1 MARKSIDCV
10 THVKKTAS
18 KCHVIGVNSQ
28 MRQTQSHNAKKPS
41 SVVQKGAQHNF
52 SLPVAHPKASDLSD
66 IHNVRDV
73 EISGVEQV
81 YAEVDQNVDSGP
93 SLNPVVLHKNGH
105 NDNAGLGLNPDKHVS
120 HHQITSESD
129 PECRG
134 SVHAAHTNDK
144 RFTDQCIPLYDVN
157 NAGVEEK
164 FVNTIMHF
172 KQFGDQ
178 INIGDCQSQIFQKWR
193 EQSDFD
199 FGFIPLGEQ
208 QMPTN
213 LHINTNQT
221 DNLIEIHEMVKNTQ
235 KPNFM
240 QARIP
245 VTSQL
250 NVEVWQELLKDYW
263 DQQLLQLLRF
273 GFPLDFN
280 RNSQLQCEGGNH
292 SSAIQYPKDV
302 EAYIQEET
310 KYGAILGPFKENPIE
325 SSHTSPFM
333 TRNKPNSDRR
343 RVIID
348 LSWPLGASVNAGIDK
363 DTYLG
368 TPFALTFPTVDV
380 ITTELKRLGR
390 GAHLYK
396 IDVSRAFRHVRIDP
410 GDYDLLGLHWRDAYI
425 DTCLPFGTRHGS
437 QIFQRLSDAVRHIMR
452 QRGFCVIDYIDD
464 YVGMGVPGVAR
475 ASFASLFSLMKELG
489 LTISDSKLVPPST
502 KVVCLGVLIDTEKG
516 TVSIPPDKLRQV
528 NDTVRHWMTKDTCTK
543 RQLQSLLGLLLC
555 VHKCVKPARAFL
567 NRMLA
572 LLRAGHA
579 SQQIHLTPE
588 FRRDLRWFAKFLP
601 LYNGISLYDHRPV
614 DHTLELDAC
623 LTGLGG
629 RWCDFVYHLPI
640 PLGFMNWSIVQL
652 EMVNILLA
660 VKLFHAHWASKKV
673 LIKCDNEAVVSVL
686 RSGRTKDPY
695 LGACA
700 RNIWYICALAD
711 IDAQY
716 VHVRGLDNRVA
727 DLLSRWTG
735 SGNDC
740 LELKMYV
747 QDPVWIPANI
757 TFLDIDPE
765 L

>member
-1 MARKSIDCV
+1 MS
-10 THVKKTAS
+10 
-18 KCHVIGVNSQ
+18 
-28 MRQTQSHNAKKPS
+28 
-41 SVVQKGAQHNF
+41 
-52 SLPVAHPKASDLSD
+52 
-66 IHNVRDV
+66 
-73 EISGVEQV
+73 
-81 YAEVDQNVDSGP
+81 Y
-93 SLNPVVLHKNGH
+93 
-105 NDNAGLGLNPDKHVS
+105 
-120 HHQITSESD
+120 HQITSESD

-134 SVHAAHTNDK
+134 SVHAANTNDK
-144 RFTDQCIPLYDVN
+144 PFTDQCIPLYDVN
-157 NAGVEEK
+157 NVGVEEK

-213 LHINTNQT
+213 LDINVDHTN
-221 DNLIEIHEMVKNTQ
+221 NLIEIHEIVKNTQ

-280 RNSQLQCEGGNH
+280 RNSQLHCEGGNH

-310 KYGAILGPFKENPIE
+310 NYGAILGPFKENPIE

-410 GDYDLLGLHWRDAYI
+410 GDYDLLGLHWRDAYVN
-425 DTCLPFGTRHGS
+425 TCLPFGTRHGS

-475 ASFASLFSLMKELG
+475 ASFVSLFSLMKELG

-502 KVVCLGVLIDTEKG
+502 KVVCLGVLIDTK
-516 TVSIPPDKLRQV
+516 
-528 NDTVRHWMTKDTCTK
+528 RHC
-543 RQLQSLLGLLLC
+543 
-555 VHKCVKPARAFL
+555 
-567 NRMLA
+567 
-572 LLRAGHA
+572 
-579 SQQIHLTPE
+579 
-588 FRRDLRWFAKFLP
+588 
-601 LYNGISLYDHRPV
+601 
-614 DHTLELDAC
+614 
-623 LTGLGG
+623 
-629 RWCDFVYHLPI
+629 
-640 PLGFMNWSIVQL
+640 
-652 EMVNILLA
+652 
-660 VKLFHAHWASKKV
+660 FHPS
-673 LIKCDNEAVVSVL
+673 
-686 RSGRTKDPY
+686 
-695 LGACA
+695 
-700 RNIWYICALAD
+700 
-711 IDAQY
+711 
-716 VHVRGLDNRVA
+716 
-727 DLLSRWTG
+727 
-735 SGNDC
+735 
-740 LELKMYV
+740 
-747 QDPVWIPANI
+747 
-757 TFLDIDPE
+757 
-765 L
+765 

>member
-28 MRQTQSHNAKKPS
+28 MRQIQSHNATKAS
-41 SVVQKGAQHNF
+41 SVVKKGAQHNF
-52 SLPVAHPKASDLSD
+52 SLPVAHPKASNLSD

-73 EISGVEQV
+73 EILGVEQV
-81 YAEVDQNVDSGP
+81 YAEVDKNVDSGP
-93 SLNPVVLHKNGH
+93 GLNPAVPHKSGH
-105 NDNAGLGLNPDKHVS
+105 NDNSGLGLNPDKQAI

-134 SVHAAHTNDK
+134 SVHAACTNDK

-157 NAGVEEK
+157 NVGVEEK

-172 KQFGDQ
+172 KQIGDQ
-178 INIGDCQSQIFQKWR
+178 INIGDCQLQIFQKWR

-213 LHINTNQT
+213 LDINVRHTE
-221 DNLIEIHEMVKNTQ
+221 NLIEIHEIVKNTK

-280 RNSQLQCEGGNH
+280 RNSQLHCEGGNH

-310 KYGAILGPFKENPIE
+310 SYGGILGPFKENPIE

-333 TRNKPNSDRR
+333 TRNKPNSDRP

-368 TPFALTFPTVDV
+368 TPLALTFPTVDV

-410 GDYDLLGLHWRDAYI
+410 GDYDLLGLHWRDAYV
-425 DTCLPFGTRHGS
+425 DTYLPFGTRHGS
-437 QIFQRLSDAVRHIMR
+437 QIFQRLRDAVRHIMH
-452 QRGFCVIDYIDD
+452 QRGF
-464 YVGMGVPGVAR
+464 
-475 ASFASLFSLMKELG
+475 ASSIILMITLEWASR
-489 LTISDSKLVPPST
+489 
-502 KVVCLGVLIDTEKG
+502 
-516 TVSIPPDKLRQV
+516 VSR
-528 NDTVRHWMTKDTCTK
+528 VRH
-543 RQLQSLLGLLLC
+543 
-555 VHKCVKPARAFL
+555 
-567 NRMLA
+567 
-572 LLRAGHA
+572 LRHF
-579 SQQIHLTPE
+579 S
-588 FRRDLRWFAKFLP
+588 
-601 LYNGISLYDHRPV
+601 
-614 DHTLELDAC
+614 
-623 LTGLGG
+623 
-629 RWCDFVYHLPI
+629 
-640 PLGFMNWSIVQL
+640 
-652 EMVNILLA
+652 
-660 VKLFHAHWASKKV
+660 
-673 LIKCDNEAVVSVL
+673 VS
-686 RSGRTKDPY
+686 
-695 LGACA
+695 
-700 RNIWYICALAD
+700 
-711 IDAQY
+711 
-716 VHVRGLDNRVA
+716 
-727 DLLSRWTG
+727 
-735 SGNDC
+735 
-740 LELKMYV
+740 
-747 QDPVWIPANI
+747 
-757 TFLDIDPE
+757 
-765 L
+765 